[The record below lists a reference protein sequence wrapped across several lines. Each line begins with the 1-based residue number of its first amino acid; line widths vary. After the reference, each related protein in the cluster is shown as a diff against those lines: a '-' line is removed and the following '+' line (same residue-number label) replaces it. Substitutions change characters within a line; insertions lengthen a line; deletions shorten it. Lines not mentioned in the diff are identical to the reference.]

1 MKRFHLTLRKGS
13 IILLALIL
21 ILTSVSVVAETSSIF
36 YVDLT
41 QSLPGDWTIINGGNT
56 NDTWTYL
63 EGGFGV
69 FCDDRSAGPTVVM
82 DEQLISPI
90 VDCSKLASVILE
102 YFHNFN
108 GGTGTNTDQGD
119 VYVSNDGGASWNSV
133 ATYTPGTSR
142 QGTDT
147 IDITNV
153 AAGHS
158 KVMINF
164 YFRDFGKY
172 GYWWQVFNVKISGE
186 AKVVF
191 DNPIA
196 DFSSNPEQQNEG
208 SPIQFTDLST
218 LYQSN
223 AVSWNWDFGGLGTST
238 QQNPTFT
245 FMDNGVYTVT
255 LTITNDC
262 GSTGVVSHVVTVL
275 DLAPVAAFTWSPK
288 QQDKRSPIQFTDLS
302 TSYPDNIISWSWNFG
317 GLGTSSE
324 RNPTFTFMNDGTY
337 TVTLKVTD
345 EDGSTATI
353 SRDVT
358 ILKFDSVTAIKNL
371 IKDIQNMNLNKGIQ
385 TSLVVTLKGAIWCI
399 ENGHY
404 KAAVAVL
411 KAFIC
416 EVKALS
422 GKKIPTTQAEM
433 LKASAQ
439 YIIDNM

>member
-90 VDCSKLASVILE
+90 VDCSRLTSVTLE

-108 GGTGTNTDQGD
+108 GGGGANTDQGD
-119 VYVSNDGGASWNSV
+119 VYVSNDEGVSWNNM
-133 ATYTPGTSR
+133 ATYLPGTSR

-153 AAGHS
+153 AAGQS

-164 YFRDFGKY
+164 HFRDFGKY
-172 GYWWQVFNVKISGE
+172 GYWWQVFNVRISGE
-186 AKVVF
+186 IKEILDPV
-191 DNPIA
+191 A
-196 DFSSNPEQQNEG
+196 DFSLSPEQQNEG

-218 LYQSN
+218 LYSGN
-223 AVSWNWDFGGLGTST
+223 VASWSWNFGGLGTSSE
-238 QQNPTFT
+238 QNPTFT

-255 LTITNDC
+255 LTVTND
-262 GSTGVVSHVVTVL
+262 GSTDVVSHVVTVL
-275 DLAPVAAFTWSPK
+275 DLVPVATFTWSPK

-324 RNPTFTFMNDGTY
+324 QNPTFTFMNDGTY
-337 TVTLKVTD
+337 TVALKVTD

-353 SRDVT
+353 SHDVT
-358 ILKFDSVTAIKNL
+358 ILKFDSVAAIKNL

-385 TSLVVTLKGAIWCI
+385 TGLVVKLKGAIWCI
-399 ENGHY
+399 ENGYY

-411 KAFIC
+411 KAFIS

-422 GKKIPTTQAEM
+422 GKKITKNQADI
-433 LKASAQ
+433 LKNSAQ